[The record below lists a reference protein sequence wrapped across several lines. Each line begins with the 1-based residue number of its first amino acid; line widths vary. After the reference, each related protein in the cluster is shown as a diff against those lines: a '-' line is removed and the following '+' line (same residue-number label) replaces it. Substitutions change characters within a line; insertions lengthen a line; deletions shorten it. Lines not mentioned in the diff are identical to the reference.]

1 MGGKLYR
8 RWLWCLLMITCFI
21 SITDGSEGIVESCG
35 SHLTSPR
42 GVIHTPNF
50 PGPFTVPIKCR
61 WVIDASDV
69 PFTNNSI
76 VVYLT
81 QLYVYK
87 GLTFTEYAYYE
98 SELTHYGATVIKKIT
113 EGNVLEYRW
122 FKTSRPFLV
131 IEFELD
137 RLEGN
142 HIRVLHDLL
151 NVYGFNIT
159 YEMTETDVNPESC
172 TIRDCSFLGNCILNA
187 DYKGHKCSNGPLC
200 MDENRNT
207 VCRNG
212 GTCNHIGAEAVR
224 CHCLPDFT
232 GHNCEIPIFNEVI
245 KGCASDT
252 CIMQCPFISSD
263 RRPCDCK
270 DKSPVYNN
278 RARYECRIKL
288 SNATSLRTSL
298 TSQSISIET
307 LLRKQAY
314 ENRELT
320 TFHRVKP
327 VLAGSRA
334 SNWYL
339 QFSQTFI
346 NYYNCVLKSIIEDL
360 YSIN

>member
-1 MGGKLYR
+1 MGGKLYG
-8 RWLWCLLMITCFI
+8 RWLWCLLMITFFI
-21 SITDGSEGIVESCG
+21 NITDGSEGIVESCG

-98 SELTHYGATVIKKIT
+98 SEITHYGATVIKKIT

-159 YEMTETDVNPESC
+159 YEMTEIDVNPESC
-172 TIRDCSFLGNCILNA
+172 TVRDCSFLGNCILNA
-187 DYKGHKCSNGPLC
+187 DYK
-200 MDENRNT
+200 
-207 VCRNG
+207 
-212 GTCNHIGAEAVR
+212 
-224 CHCLPDFT
+224 
-232 GHNCEIPIFNEVI
+232 
-245 KGCASDT
+245 
-252 CIMQCPFISSD
+252 
-263 RRPCDCK
+263 
-270 DKSPVYNN
+270 
-278 RARYECRIKL
+278 
-288 SNATSLRTSL
+288 
-298 TSQSISIET
+298 
-307 LLRKQAY
+307 
-314 ENRELT
+314 
-320 TFHRVKP
+320 
-327 VLAGSRA
+327 
-334 SNWYL
+334 
-339 QFSQTFI
+339 
-346 NYYNCVLKSIIEDL
+346 
-360 YSIN
+360 